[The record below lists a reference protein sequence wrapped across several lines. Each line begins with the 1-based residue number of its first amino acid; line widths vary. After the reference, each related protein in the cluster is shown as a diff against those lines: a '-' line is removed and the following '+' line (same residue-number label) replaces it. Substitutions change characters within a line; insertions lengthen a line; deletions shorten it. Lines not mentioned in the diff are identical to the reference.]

1 MGRSEDKSKR
11 TRKMKLLATFAV
23 AASAMSN
30 SAWNSLRSNWSNW
43 NFDGEYGMSSAR
55 SDLKA
60 DSPDEVIMWDELH
73 YMKDNF
79 YGPLFCSSWQWGNSN
94 WENTFC
100 AYMQHYK
107 NFEAAYRRLMT
118 SQTIREKKARDDV
131 VSSTEK
137 NWWEGKL
144 CDLMI
149 ANESVMDAYNG
160 NVRASLDG
168 EGALNNFTPAP
179 QGPNPSGWEGFYT
192 RPTLS
197 GTCYVTNN

>member
-1 MGRSEDKSKR
+1 
-11 TRKMKLLATFAV
+11 
-23 AASAMSN
+23 
-30 SAWNSLRSNWSNW
+30 
-43 NFDGEYGMSSAR
+43 
-55 SDLKA
+55 
-60 DSPDEVIMWDELH
+60 
-73 YMKDNF
+73 
-79 YGPLFCSSWQWGNSN
+79 
-94 WENTFC
+94 
-100 AYMQHYK
+100 
-107 NFEAAYRRLMT
+107 MT
-118 SQTIREKKARDDV
+118 SQTIREKKASDDV